1 MDMAGITE
9 SINAAMSIQGA
20 IAAALVDHESG
31 MCLGSKANGFPIEVA
46 AAGNTEVVRA
56 KLRVM
61 KDLGISGR
69 ITDILITLD
78 SQYHLIVPLRQGN
91 LFLYLAIDRAT
102 GNLAL
107 ARLKLTEIEK
117 SLSV

>member
-1 MDMAGITE
+1 MSNIDE

-31 MCLGSKANGFPIEVA
+31 MCLASKSKGFPIEVA

-56 KLRVM
+56 KMRVM
-61 KDLGISGR
+61 KELGLSGK
-69 ITDILITLD
+69 ITDMLITLD
-78 SQYHLIVPLRQGN
+78 SQYHLIVPLRSGN
-91 LFLYLAIDRAT
+91 LFLYLTLDRAS

-107 ARLKLTEIEK
+107 ARLKLSEVEK
-117 SLSV
+117 GLRV